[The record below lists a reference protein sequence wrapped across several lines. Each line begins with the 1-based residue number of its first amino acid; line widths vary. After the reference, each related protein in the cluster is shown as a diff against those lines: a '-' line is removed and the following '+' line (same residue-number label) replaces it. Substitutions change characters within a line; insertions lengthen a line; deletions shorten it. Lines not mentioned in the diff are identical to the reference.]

1 MAALFPVLV
10 ELRHVTMDT
19 LEFPDDATYLAFVR
33 MVSLH
38 LRHLQ
43 TFVIHLVG
51 SPTTLMSCKRV
62 GGEWTINTDTET

>member
-1 MAALFPVLV
+1 MAELFPVLV
-10 ELRHVTMDT
+10 ELRHFSMDT

-38 LRHLQ
+38 SRHLQ

-51 SPTTLMSCKRV
+51 SPTIFKSCKRV
-62 GGEWTINTDTET
+62 GGEWIKSDY